1 MKRFLD
7 KLKQVVKREDVLERD
22 VNKTTQLFDFN
33 FKLVVIEELLD
44 KHPSFED
51 KIKQQRKNYDAYYEN
66 ELSDQVYFKQ
76 ACQLFE
82 SIAFT
87 KDDLLKVE
95 NLTFD
100 GGLEIYALLLPEWDG
115 EDDTFDIH
123 SIKGIEHLPNLK
135 TVEYISIIDETLIE
149 DIKKMG
155 IKVE

>member
-1 MKRFLD
+1 MKKFLD
-7 KLKQVVKREDVLERD
+7 KLKQLVKREAVVERN
-22 VNKTTQLFDFN
+22 VTNETKVFDFN
-33 FKLVVIEELLD
+33 FKLAVIEELLD

-51 KIKQQRKNYDAYYEN
+51 KIEQQRKAYNAYYEN
-66 ELSDQVYFKQ
+66 ELSDEVYFKQ

-100 GGLEIYALLLPEWDG
+100 GGLEIYALMLPKWDG

-123 SIKGIEHLPNLK
+123 SIKGIEYLSNLK

-155 IKVE
+155 ITVE